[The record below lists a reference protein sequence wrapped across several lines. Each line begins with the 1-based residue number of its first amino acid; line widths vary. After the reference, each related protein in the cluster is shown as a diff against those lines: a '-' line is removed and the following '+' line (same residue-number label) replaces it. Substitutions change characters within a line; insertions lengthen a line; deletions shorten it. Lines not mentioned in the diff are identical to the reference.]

1 MLSYGICGCTFHS
14 DTPIPELTVANG
26 ISPEFTFQLFERTGD
41 FLGSCNWLNNWYS
54 PDGKVWLAF
63 TRLETGYLLRFP
75 AFADFVVSVDGRAVC
90 CYPRADTPLETVR
103 HLLLNQVIPV
113 VLSHLG
119 KVVVHASA
127 CATPQGAIALMGS
140 TGAGKSTLAAS
151 FGLRGCCVL
160 TDDCLLIE
168 EQDGAMMGVPS
179 YPGLR
184 LWPDTVSA
192 LFAQE
197 PVLQPLAHYTE
208 KKRLL
213 FEQSHDARLVLRS
226 IYVLALQQEVKDIG
240 GVTIT
245 PLAVREAL
253 MEIIKH
259 TFQLDVT
266 DRKRRGQA
274 FRQHERVAKS
284 VPFFRLTFP
293 RGYAVLPAVHMAI
306 LDHLGLM
313 RNEQHTYS

>member
-119 KVVVHASA
+119 KVGVHASA

-168 EQDGAMMGVPS
+168 EQNGVMMGVPS
-179 YPGLR
+179 YPRCACGQIRSLHSTPR
-184 LWPDTVSA
+184 SRCCSPWFTIPK
-192 LFAQE
+192 
-197 PVLQPLAHYTE
+197 

-213 FEQSHDARLVLRS
+213 VELSPHHIQSGTRYGLNTAGDRIWALIQEPRTVYEVCDAL
-226 IYVLALQQEVKDIG
+226 
-240 GVTIT
+240 
-245 PLAVREAL
+245 
-253 MEIIKH
+253 
-259 TFQLDVT
+259 
-266 DRKRRGQA
+266 
-274 FRQHERVAKS
+274 
-284 VPFFRLTFP
+284 
-293 RGYAVLPAVHMAI
+293 
-306 LDHLGLM
+306 
-313 RNEQHTYS
+313 